1 MNIRDLSIRFNLAL
15 LILSTSV
22 LAVLLASF
30 GFAIYERQSYR
41 ASAVRELTAL
51 ADTLGANTAASL
63 AFNDQGTANEILRA
77 LATEPHVLVACL
89 YDNQGHTFAE
99 YRSSD
104 DPRTLAL
111 PARRPD
117 GAYFD
122 GELLTLFRGVL
133 LNGERT
139 GSIALVFDLR
149 GFSSLL
155 LQYAKIAI
163 LVLLVSVLTTFIA
176 SLRFAHF
183 IGDPLIKLAAV
194 ARGISANKD
203 YSVRAELRSGGET
216 GLLIDSFNEMLSQ
229 IQSRER
235 ALQNAL
241 SSLQESEERYAI
253 AARGANDG
261 LWDWNLVTGEIYFS
275 PRWGQMLG
283 YSESESWTSP
293 EQWFSHIHDGDTKR
307 VRDAIT
313 AHCNGATS
321 EFACEYRM
329 RHKGSGYI
337 WTLSRGIAVRDLD
350 GKAIR
355 IAGSQTDITEGKVV
369 DPLTHLPNRLYFI
382 DRLESAIETARQHD
396 ELFAVLF
403 VDLDGFKRVNDNLGH
418 AAGDELL
425 INVAGR
431 MRASIRSS
439 SRRGGSGEPVV
450 ARIGGDEF
458 AIFSG
463 QIQREA
469 EASTLAARIL
479 EKLRE
484 PFYFEGRRIFVSGSI
499 GIALSSTGD
508 TPETLLSNADTA
520 MYRAKANGKERFE
533 FFNEGLRKQVVT
545 RFEIETDLRK
555 AIDGQQLIVHYQPIV
570 STTDQ
575 QIRGFEALVRWKHPE
590 RGLIPPGEFIPV
602 AEGSE
607 LIVLLGRW
615 VLRESCRQMA
625 EWQKNLAPDPALTIN
640 VNVSTRQLSDS
651 RLVEDVEFA
660 LAESGLGPESLT
672 LEMTESSIMGN
683 TEETLATLDRL
694 KAMNVRLEIDDFG
707 TGYSSLSRL
716 QRLPFDSLKIDR
728 SFLRELSDGNGNL
741 DIIKAIMQL
750 AHSLRLEVTAE
761 GVETKEQLRTLR
773 QLDCNYIQG
782 FLFSQPVEA
791 AEAERLYRMTRESG
805 VISSASGLPL
815 PIVQEDR
822 KQLHVVTLNPPTK
835 SEGESGGAD
844 TLPTSRG
851 RLVS

>member
-1 MNIRDLSIRFNLAL
+1 MNITDLSIRFKLTL

-63 AFNDQGTANEILRA
+63 AFNDQGTAREMLRA
-77 LATEPHVLVACL
+77 LATEPNVLVACL
-89 YDNQGHTFAE
+89 YDNQGHVFAE

-104 DPRTLAL
+104 DPHTFVF
-111 PARRPD
+111 PARRHD

-122 GELLTLFRGVL
+122 GESLTLFRGVL

-149 GFSSLL
+149 GFRSLL

-163 LVLLVSVLTTFIA
+163 LVLLVSVFTTFIA

-183 IGDPLIKLAAV
+183 IGDPLVRLAAV
-194 ARGISANKD
+194 ARRVSTDKD
-203 YSVRAELRSGGET
+203 YSVRAGIRSGGET
-216 GLLIDSFNEMLSQ
+216 GLLVDSFNEMLSR
-229 IQSRER
+229 IESREQ
-235 ALQNAL
+235 ALQDAL
-241 SSLQESEERYAI
+241 SSLQESEERYAL

-275 PRWGQMLG
+275 PRWGHMLG

-293 EQWFSHIHDGDTKR
+293 EQWFSHIHGGDTER
-307 VRDAIT
+307 VRAAIT
-313 AHCNGATS
+313 AHCEGKTP
-321 EFACEYRM
+321 EFVCEYRM
-329 RHKGSGYI
+329 PHKSGGYI

-382 DRLESAIETARQHD
+382 DRLESAIETARKQD

-403 VDLDGFKRVNDNLGH
+403 VDLDGFKMVNDNLGH

-425 INVAGR
+425 IDVAGR
-431 MRASIRSS
+431 LRAGVRSS
-439 SRRGGSGEPVV
+439 SRMGGSGESVV

-458 AIFSG
+458 AIFIG
-463 QIQREA
+463 HIQQAA
-469 EASTLAARIL
+469 EASIIAARIL
-479 EKLRE
+479 ERLSE

-508 TPETLLSNADTA
+508 TPEELLSNADTA

-533 FFNEGLRKQVVT
+533 FFNERLRKQVVT

-570 STTDQ
+570 SALDQ
-575 QIRGFEALVRWKHPE
+575 HIRGFEALVRWNHPE
-590 RGLIPPGEFIPV
+590 RGLIPPGEFISV

-625 EWQKNLAPDPALTIN
+625 EWQKNLAPDPALMIN
-640 VNVSTRQLSDS
+640 VNVSARQLSDS

-660 LAESGLGPESLT
+660 LAESGLAPESLT

-683 TEETLATLDRL
+683 PEETLATLDRL

-761 GVETKEQLRTLR
+761 GVETKEQLSTLR

-782 FLFSQPVEA
+782 FLFSKPVDAVEA
-791 AEAERLYRMTRESG
+791 ESLYRTTRESG
-805 VISSASGLPL
+805 IISSASGLPL
-815 PIVQEDR
+815 PVDKEER
-822 KQLHVVTLNPPTK
+822 KQLHVVTFNPSPTTEGR
-835 SEGESGGAD
+835 SEETD
-844 TLPTSRG
+844 ILPTPLG
-851 RLVS
+851 RFVG